1 MKFNGLPT
9 GHVVAWLLAFPLMD
23 HHQSCVNCRA
33 RTESTEPGPVLFG
46 APQAH
51 SGTHKSRID
60 SLISELSPRWH
71 CQMHHSLALEDDT
84 INLTTILEF
93 YGITV
98 NKVQLV
104 QLQVTCIDT

>member
-1 MKFNGLPT
+1 MSI
-9 GHVVAWLLAFPLMD
+9 AEY
-23 HHQSCVNCRA
+23 SA
-33 RTESTEPGPVLFG
+33 RTETESTRLS
-46 APQAH
+46 
-51 SGTHKSRID
+51 SGHESRID

>member
-1 MKFNGLPT
+1 MSIAELE
-9 GHVVAWLLAFPLMD
+9 L
-23 HHQSCVNCRA
+23 R
-33 RTESTEPGPVLFG
+33 VLSQG
-46 APQAH
+46 GALGSAPQAH

-98 NKVQLV
+98 NKVKSEQYS
-104 QLQVTCIDT
+104 